1 MGLMSSTL
9 PANHHYRQPHCW
21 HTCQLQL
28 RLIAGCKQGW
38 APALTTLPHH
48 QCEPCRVNA
57 RWRVG
62 RDLRM
67 TQALVANGRVQTVAK
82 SQTLRNRG
90 IRDPQARA
98 TTADHVIFRYDP
110 RRTPC
115 LTYHSISG
123 GLTGGANSL
132 AEARES
138 YRQLARIQRQGVP
151 PAVEHLETALA
162 GMWVRAKV
170 AAAHRDPS
178 TDQMFVLTLLSEG
191 SAQDALR
198 ASLAHATSLG
208 FNPVVVVVDPDETVS
223 AVLDQTRT
231 DDTLFVVHSDAE
243 NTLRWIAIHG
253 PDAAGSPGGSRRRP
267 PAGRRPGC
275 RPSGPA
281 ARSARGCR
289 ARLGVDSR
297 GRHGQSTRARGA

>member
-1 MGLMSSTL
+1 
-9 PANHHYRQPHCW
+9 
-21 HTCQLQL
+21 
-28 RLIAGCKQGW
+28 
-38 APALTTLPHH
+38 
-48 QCEPCRVNA
+48 
-57 RWRVG
+57 
-62 RDLRM
+62 M
-67 TQALVANGRVQTVAK
+67 TQALVANGRAHTVAK
-82 SQTLRNRG
+82 SQTLRSRG
-90 IRDPQARA
+90 IQDRQARA
-98 TTADHVIFRYDP
+98 TTADHVIYRYDP

-123 GLTGGANSL
+123 GLTGGANTL

-178 TDQMFVLTLLSEG
+178 TDQMFLLTLLSEG

-198 ASLAHATSLG
+198 ASLAHATSFG
-208 FNPVVVVVDPDETVS
+208 FNPVVVVVEPDETVS

-243 NTLRWIAIHG
+243 NILRWIAING
-253 PDAAGSPGGSRRRP
+253 PDAAGSRRAPLLMDRDRLRAMP
-267 PAGRRPGC
+267 IKDLTQAY
-275 RPSGPA
+275 SVGPQEL
-281 ARSARGCR
+281 
-289 ARLGVDSR
+289 RL
-297 GRHGQSTRARGA
+297 QSSQLRDVQRQVVRLKGEACV